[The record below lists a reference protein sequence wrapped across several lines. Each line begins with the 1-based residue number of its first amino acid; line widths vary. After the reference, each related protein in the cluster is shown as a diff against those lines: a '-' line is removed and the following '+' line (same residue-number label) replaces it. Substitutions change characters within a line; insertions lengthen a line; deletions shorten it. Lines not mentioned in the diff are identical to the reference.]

1 MIVWVNI
8 LALLDESKLDLGASL
23 FEITMQTNHV
33 VVLELQLM
41 CITLSL
47 NYGLQTSN
55 NHLQHYLF
63 KYFVLEKSSIIISIY
78 SL

>member
-1 MIVWVNI
+1 MKSFSHIKGSIFFEMFINLRIVQVNI

-41 CITLSL
+41 D
-47 NYGLQTSN
+47 
-55 NHLQHYLF
+55 HLVIQLWF
-63 KYFVLEKSSIIISIY
+63 MNI
-78 SL
+78 